1 MIRNITQKERISA
14 IRDKRFIILGS
25 IILLLLLTAAVT
37 GMVNYS
43 VLTAERSLAQS
54 TATENF
60 KNQPDRHPHR
70 VAHYGSY
77 AFRPKSVLSFLD
89 FGLDSYTGTMVY
101 LEAHQQNSANFSQV
115 QQSGAMIRFGEMT
128 IAFVM
133 QWLIPLL
140 IIFLCFNTFTLEH
153 EEGTLKVLL
162 SQGISMKAIAQAK
175 LLGYIQVISLIVLP
189 AFFFVVLFVLSVND
203 FTLDLELVLRTF
215 GFMFTYLLYFF
226 IFIAGSILISA
237 LNQHSRTALVTLL
250 GIWIVCIVLM
260 PKALSNL
267 GSSLYEEPS
276 KAAMDASVHEE
287 SKNGIDGHDPMDE
300 RLAQF
305 KQELLKKYQVD
316 SLSQLPVNVDGLI
329 MALGEESSSKIYQEH
344 FDELVAIYESQN
356 RLSVWGGF
364 FNPYLAIRNISMSM
378 AGTDFL
384 HYVDFLNAAEK
395 YRYQLTQHLNNLQAT
410 KVSYKDKA
418 SRLDNEVYAS
428 YPPFYY
434 QGPAFIKALSNVAVS
449 IAALIFWTL
458 LVYALIIIT
467 MNKKKNLI

>member
-14 IRDKRFIILGS
+14 FRDKRFIILGS
-25 IILLLLLTAAVT
+25 IILVLLLTAAST
-37 GMVNYS
+37 GIINYR
-43 VLTAERSLAQS
+43 VLAAERKLAQS

-60 KNQPDRHPHR
+60 NNQPDRHPHR

-162 SQGISMKAIAQAK
+162 SQGVSLKAIAKAK
-175 LLGYIQVISLIVLP
+175 LLGYIQVISMIVLP
-189 AFFFVVLFVLSVND
+189 AFFFVFLFVLSIND
-203 FTLDLELVLRTF
+203 FILDSSLLLRTAV
-215 GFMFTYLLYFF
+215 FMLTYLLYFF

-237 LNQHSRTALVTLL
+237 LNKHSRTALVTLL
-250 GIWIVCIVLM
+250 GIWIFSIVLM

-267 GSSLYEEPS
+267 GSSLHEEPS

-287 SKNGIDGHDPMDE
+287 SKNGIDGHDPMDK
-300 RLAQF
+300 RLEQF
-305 KQELLKKYQVD
+305 KQGLLEKYQVD

-344 FDELVAIYESQN
+344 FDELVAIYDDQN
-356 RLSVWGGF
+356 RLSIWAGF
-364 FNPYLAIRNISMSM
+364 INPYLAIRNISMSM
-378 AGTDFL
+378 AGTDFF

-395 YRYQLTQHLNNLQAT
+395 YRYALTQHLNNLQAT
-410 KVSYKDKA
+410 KVAHKDKT
-418 SRLDNEVYAS
+418 SRLKADIYAS

-434 QGPAFIKALSNVAVS
+434 EGPAFTKALANVSLS
-449 IAALIFWTL
+449 IIALAFWTA
-458 LVYALIIIT
+458 LVYGLIIIT

>member
-1 MIRNITQKERISA
+1 MIRSITQKERISS

-25 IILLLLLTAAVT
+25 IILLLLITAAVT
-37 GMVNYS
+37 GTINYK
-43 VLTAERSLAQS
+43 VLAAERALAQS

-60 KNQPDRHPHR
+60 NNQPDRHPHR

-153 EEGTLKVLL
+153 EEGTLKILL
-162 SQGISMKAIAQAK
+162 SQGVSMTAIAKAK
-175 LLGYIQVISLIVLP
+175 LLGYIQVTSMIVLP
-189 AFFFVVLFVLSVND
+189 AFFFVFVFVLSINE
-203 FTLDLELVLRTF
+203 FILDSGLLLRT
-215 GFMFTYLLYFF
+215 GVFMLTYLLYFF
-226 IFIAGSILISA
+226 IFIAGSILVSA
-237 LNQHSRTALVTLL
+237 LNKHSRTALVTLL
-250 GIWIVCIVLM
+250 GIWIFSIVLL

-287 SKNGIDGHDPMDE
+287 SRNGIDGHDPMDE
-300 RLAQF
+300 RLEQF
-305 KQELLKKYQVD
+305 KQGLLDKYKVD

-344 FDELVAIYESQN
+344 FDELVEIYENQN
-356 RLSVWGGF
+356 SMSVWGGF
-364 FNPYLAIRNISMSM
+364 INPYLAIRNISMSM
-378 AGTDFL
+378 AGTDFF

-410 KVSYKDKA
+410 KVSHKDKTT
-418 SRLDNEVYAS
+418 RLSNDIYAS

-434 QGPAFIKALSNVAVS
+434 EGPAFTKAIENVAVS
-449 IAALIFWTL
+449 LVALGFWTV

-467 MNKKKNLI
+467 MNKKKNIL

>member
-1 MIRNITQKERISA
+1 MIRTITQKERISS
-14 IRDKRFIILGS
+14 IRDKRLIILGG

-37 GMVNYS
+37 GIINYR
-43 VLTAERSLAQS
+43 VLAAERALAQT

-60 KNQPDRHPHR
+60 ENQPDRHPHR

-115 QQSGAMIRFGEMT
+115 QQSGAMMRFGEMT

-162 SQGISMKAIAQAK
+162 SQGVSMTAIAKAK
-175 LLGYIQVISLIVLP
+175 LLGYIQVISMIVLP
-189 AFFFVVLFVLSVND
+189 AFFFVFVFVLSVNH
-203 FTLDLELVLRTF
+203 FVLDAGLLLRTAV
-215 GFMFTYLLYFF
+215 FMFTYLLYFF
-226 IFIAGSILISA
+226 IFIAGSILVSA
-237 LNQHSRTALVTLL
+237 MNKHSRTALVTLL
-250 GIWIVCIVLM
+250 GIWIFSIVLM
-260 PKALSNL
+260 PKAISNL
-267 GSSLYEEPS
+267 GSALYEEPS

-300 RLAQF
+300 RLEEF
-305 KQELLKKYQVD
+305 KQGLLKKYKVD

-329 MALGEESSSKIYQEH
+329 MALGEESSSKIYQAH
-344 FDELVAIYESQN
+344 FDELVALYENQN
-356 RLSVWGGF
+356 RLSVFGGYL
-364 FNPYLAIRNISMSM
+364 NPYLAIRNISMSM
-378 AGTDFL
+378 AGTDFF

-410 KVSYKDKA
+410 KVSHKDKTT
-418 SRLDNEVYAS
+418 RLDSDIYAS

-434 QGPAFIKALSNVAVS
+434 EGPAFTKTIGNVAVS
-449 IAALIFWTL
+449 LAALVFWSA
-458 LVYALIIIT
+458 LVYSLIIIT
-467 MNKKKNLI
+467 MNKKNNIL

>member
-37 GMVNYS
+37 GIINYR
-43 VLTAERSLAQS
+43 VLAAERALAQS

-162 SQGISMKAIAQAK
+162 SQGISMKAIAKAK
-175 LLGYIQVISLIVLP
+175 LLGYIQVISMIVLP
-189 AFFFVVLFVLSVND
+189 AFFFVFLFVLSVND
-203 FTLDLELVLRTF
+203 FTIDGGLVLRTL
-215 GFMFTYLLYFF
+215 GFMFSYLLYFF
-226 IFIAGSILISA
+226 IFIAGSILVSA
-237 LNQHSRTALVTLL
+237 FNQHSRTALVTLL
-250 GIWIVCIVLM
+250 GIWIFSIVLM

-316 SLSQLPVNVDGLI
+316 SLSQLPVNVDGLV

-344 FDELVAIYESQN
+344 FDELVTMYEDQN

-364 FNPYLAIRNISMSM
+364 INPYLAIRNISMSM
-378 AGTDFL
+378 AGTDFF

-418 SRLDNEVYAS
+418 TRLDNEVYAS
-428 YPPFYY
+428 YPPFFY

-449 IAALIFWTL
+449 IAALIFWTA